1 MKNRKTLLFIIVG
14 IIIVLITLTIVL
26 INKIKTTNANEDND
40 NLEIENVEEVCA
52 AEYYN
57 IIVTDD
63 IDNSF
68 LGTDEDETKKV
79 YNINLSDLYINA
91 LESVELFNSRLG
103 SIYDEEHNLNQDE
116 DTPDMDLK
124 EAVYNCLDPIYIK
137 DSSITE
143 ENINQMA
150 GHYVFI
156 PTNGFRSSQIN
167 QIIILFGNR
176 IDKDNKTQEEYGY
189 IVQIN
194 ERSNAFSIIPYDYM
208 KKVGITSLQEGN
220 KIDLN
225 ENVEVE
231 PKENNYYSPINSD
244 IRSIASTYLRIFK
257 LSALN
262 KSDLAYE
269 RLTIDNKKKYG
280 SADNFSQ
287 YLNNNYE
294 KFNSIKILTV
304 TESKKEDYYIYKCL
318 DDNENEFYI
327 QINYNN
333 ALEYYIE
340 LSNILF

>member
-1 MKNRKTLLFIIVG
+1 MKNRKTLLLIIVG

-91 LESVELFNSRLG
+91 LNSVELFNSRLG
-103 SIYDEEHNLNQDE
+103 NIYDEEHSLNQDE

-156 PTNGFRSSQIN
+156 PTKGFRSSQIN

-176 IDKDNKTQEEYGY
+176 IDIDNETQEEYGY

-194 ERSNAFSIIPYDYM
+194 EGSKAFSIIPYDFM
-208 KKVGITSLQEGN
+208 QKAGITSLQEGN
-220 KIDLN
+220 KINLN
-225 ENVEVE
+225 ENVKVE
-231 PKENNYYSPINSD
+231 PNENNYYSPINSD

-269 RLTIDNKKKYG
+269 RLTIDNKRKYG
-280 SADNFSQ
+280 SADNFNK

-327 QINYNN
+327 QINNNN

>member
-1 MKNRKTLLFIIVG
+1 MKDKKTLLLIIVG

-26 INKIKTTNANEDND
+26 VNKIKLTNGNEGNK
-40 NLEIENVEEVCA
+40 NYIESIEEISA

-63 IDNSF
+63 IDNSSM
-68 LGTDEDETKKV
+68 GIDEDETKKI
-79 YNINLSDLYINA
+79 YSIELSDLYINA
-91 LESVELFNSRLG
+91 LVSVELFNSRLG
-103 SIYDEEHNLNQDE
+103 SIYDEEHNLNQDGN
-116 DTPDMDLK
+116 TPDMDFK
-124 EAVYNCLDPIYIK
+124 KAVYSCLDPIYIK
-137 DSSITE
+137 NTSITE

-150 GHYVFI
+150 GHYEFI
-156 PTNGFRSSQIN
+156 PTKGFKSSQIN

-176 IDKDNKTQEEYGY
+176 IDIDNKTQEEYGY

-194 ERSNAFSIIPYDYM
+194 EGSNAFSIIPYDFM
-208 KKVGITSLQEGN
+208 KKAGITSLQEGN
-220 KIDLN
+220 KINLN
-225 ENVEVE
+225 ENVKVE

-244 IRSIASTYLRIFK
+244 IKSIASTYLKIFK

-269 RLTIDNKKKYG
+269 RLTIENKKKYG
-280 SADNFSQ
+280 SADNFSK

-294 KFNSIKILTV
+294 KFNSIKIITV
-304 TESKKEDYYIYKCL
+304 TESKKDNYYTYKCL
-318 DDNENEFYI
+318 DANGNEFYI
-327 QINYNN
+327 QINANN

>member
-1 MKNRKTLLFIIVG
+1 MKDKKKILLIIAG
-14 IIIVLITLTIVL
+14 IIIVLIILTIVL
-26 INKIKTTNANEDND
+26 VNKINTTNNSNVKND
-40 NLEIENVEEVCA
+40 YTENVEEVCA

-63 IDNSF
+63 IDNS
-68 LGTDEDETKKV
+68 LKGTDETKKV

-91 LESVELFNSRLG
+91 LGSVEVFNSRLG
-103 SIYDEEHNLNQDE
+103 SIYDEEHSLNQD
-116 DTPDMDLK
+116 DNTPDMDFK
-124 EAVYNCLDPIYIK
+124 KAVYSCLDPIYIK
-137 DSSITE
+137 NTSITE
-143 ENINQMA
+143 ENVNQMA
-150 GHYVFI
+150 GHYEFV
-156 PTNGFRSSQIN
+156 PTKGFKSSQIN

-176 IDKDNKTQEEYGY
+176 IDIDNKTQEEYGY

-194 ERSNAFSIIPYDYM
+194 EGSKAFSIIPYDFM
-208 KKVGITSLQEGN
+208 KKAGITSLQEGN
-220 KIDLN
+220 IINLN
-225 ENVEVE
+225 ENTKVE
-231 PKENNYYSPINSD
+231 PKENNYYAPINSD
-244 IRSIASTYLRIFK
+244 IKSIASTYLKIFK

-280 SADNFSQ
+280 SADNFSK

-294 KFNSIKILTV
+294 KFNSIKIITV
-304 TESKKEDYYIYKCL
+304 TESKKDDYYTYKCL
-318 DDNENEFYI
+318 DANGNEFYI